1 MDECSGDLRCYEFD
15 GYRLDATRRVITTP
29 AGHRLVISPRVFD
42 AALCF
47 VQHPGEILS
56 KEKLLAELWPGL
68 VVEENGLTQLISILH
83 CDHSAPWLLLCR
95 HRTARAGRSG
105 NTVDP

>member
-1 MDECSGDLRCYEFD
+1 MRQGVSSLR
-15 GYRLDATRRVITTP
+15 RP
-29 AGHRLVISPRVFD
+29 ASRLVIAPRVFD

-68 VVEENGLTQLISILH
+68 VVEENGLTQLISIL
-83 CDHSAPWLLLCR
+83 R
-95 HRTARAGRSG
+95 RTLGEARGENRYIATIPRRGYCFVATVLRVAGRGG